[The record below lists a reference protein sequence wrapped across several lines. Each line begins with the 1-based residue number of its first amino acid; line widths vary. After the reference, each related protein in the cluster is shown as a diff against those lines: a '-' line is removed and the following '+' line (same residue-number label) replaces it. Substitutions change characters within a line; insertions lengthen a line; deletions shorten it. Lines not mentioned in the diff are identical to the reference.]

1 MHSNASTT
9 FPFEARHNIDKLAL
23 SPNGALL
30 LAVDVNGKCL
40 LINYHRKVVLHH
52 HSFKGEVSD
61 VKFSPNGKMIAVAV
75 GSHVQLWRCPGFTLD
90 YSPFSLLR
98 ELPGHYDTI
107 TALSWS
113 PDSEFLLTSSKDM
126 TARLYPILQF
136 KDFPGALL
144 SGHRD
149 EVLGAWFSKDMKS
162 IFSVSKDG
170 ALFAWSFDKEMLSVV
185 QEKDIDRSKTRKG
198 EKGQKIFVQTW
209 KSLDKHYFEQ
219 NHAKVTSVSFHA
231 ETGLLSCGFSSGIFG
246 IWELPDF
253 INIHTLRYSL
263 AVVNI

>member
-1 MHSNASTT
+1 M
-9 FPFEARHNIDKLAL
+9 
-23 SPNGALL
+23 
-30 LAVDVNGKCL
+30 AVDINGKCL

-52 HSFKGEVSD
+52 HSFKGPVSD
-61 VKFSPNGKMIAVAV
+61 VKFSPNGKMIAVV
-75 GSHVQLWRCPGFTLD
+75 IGSHIQLWKCPGFTLD
-90 YSPFSLLR
+90 YSPFILLR

-107 TALSWS
+107 TSLSWS
-113 PDSEFLLTSSKDM
+113 PDSEFLLSSSKDM
-126 TARLYPILQF
+126 TARLYPIVQ
-136 KDFPGALL
+136 KGFPGALL

-170 ALFAWSFDKEMLSVV
+170 ALFSWSFDREMLSVV
-185 QEKDIDRSKTRKG
+185 QEKDEDRSKTRKG
-198 EKGQKIFVQTW
+198 VKGQKIFIQTW

-231 ETGLLSCGFSSGIFG
+231 ESGLLSCGFSSGIFG

-253 INIHTLRYSL
+253 INIHTLR
-263 AVVNI
+263 